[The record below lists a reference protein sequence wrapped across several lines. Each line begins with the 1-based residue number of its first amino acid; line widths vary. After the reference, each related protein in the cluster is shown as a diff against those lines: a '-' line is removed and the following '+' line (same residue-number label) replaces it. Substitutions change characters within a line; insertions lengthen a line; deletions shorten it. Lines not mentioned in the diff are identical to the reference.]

1 MLRNHRTGKRGLRE
15 EKNPSLGLLDDF
27 AGCEAVRNPSNLD
40 LNMVPGLRVRHK
52 DNETLHASYT
62 FPASAD
68 LFDVNVV
75 FLAFLDWLGTESVC
89 AATITSPF
97 ITHRHVPPPLFFCSR
112 FGCYGRKQR
121 SLQ

>member
-1 MLRNHRTGKRGLRE
+1 
-15 EKNPSLGLLDDF
+15 
-27 AGCEAVRNPSNLD
+27 
-40 LNMVPGLRVRHK
+40 MVSGLRVRHK
-52 DNETLHASYT
+52 DNQTLNASYT

-75 FLAFLDWLGTESVC
+75 FLAFLDWLRAESVC

-97 ITHRHVPPPLFFCSR
+97 ITNRHVTPPLFVCSR

-121 SLQ
+121 SLRLRTAYVHRRANFQQETINFSDI

>member
-1 MLRNHRTGKRGLRE
+1 
-15 EKNPSLGLLDDF
+15 
-27 AGCEAVRNPSNLD
+27 
-40 LNMVPGLRVRHK
+40 MVSGLRVRHK
-52 DNETLHASYT
+52 DNQTLNASYT

-75 FLAFLDWLGTESVC
+75 FLSFLDWLRAEPVC

-97 ITHRHVPPPLFFCSR
+97 ITHRHVPPPLFVCSR

-121 SLQ
+121 SLRNGQHTFLGELTFNRRPSTFPI